1 MRKLWAIAVKDLY
14 IRVTDRGALLFLLA
28 LPLVIIAIMGFAFG
42 RADGDAPFRA
52 KVLVLNLDGPLNPA
66 LFGAG
71 ESLASFDPAV
81 SAALGAAAPSL
92 QRSLTLTNS
101 TFSVGSTLA
110 DLLLSDS
117 FSTLLDA
124 VLVTDEAA
132 ARHTVAQGD
141 GCCLVI
147 LPPGLTDGLLMAR
160 PVTVTL
166 VTDPAATIGPQ
177 IVGSIVTQLVEQF
190 AGSSSAVNLGLTQL
204 VAANVATP
212 DELVGGLLGLF
223 DRFQNNGIAIFAP
236 DAGELGTGGA
246 GGGVVEVQ
254 LLNRRDQV
262 VAFDPAAFFAP
273 AMAIIFVAF
282 GATMGVRSL
291 LDEKE
296 RGTLGRLNAAPIR
309 PGEILGGKL
318 LAVVITAGTQLAL
331 LLVGTALIFGID
343 WGNPPAVALFGL
355 LVVLTFT
362 SLGLLLAVV
371 ARTGGQAA
379 TYANAI
385 ILIGAVLGGNLAPI
399 DQYPQWLQGVARL
412 TPNYWSAQGL
422 GKLAGSGT
430 LASIQPELLALSLM
444 SALMMGGGLLLYRR
458 RMAG

>member
-1 MRKLWAIAVKDLY
+1 MRKLWAIAAKDLY
-14 IRVTDRGALLFLLA
+14 IRITDRGALLFLLA

-42 RADGDAPFRA
+42 RTDGDAPFRA
-52 KVLVLNLDGPLNPA
+52 KVLVLNRDGPLDPA
-66 LFGAG
+66 IFGAG
-71 ESLASFDPAV
+71 NAAGGFDPAV
-81 SAALGAAAPSL
+81 MAALGAAAPAL
-92 QRSLTLTNS
+92 QRSFTVTNS
-101 TFSVGSTLA
+101 TFSAGGSLA
-110 DLLLSDS
+110 ELLLGDS
-117 FSTLLDA
+117 FSALLDA
-124 VLVTDEAA
+124 AVVTDEAA

-141 GCCLVI
+141 ACCLVI
-147 LPPGLTDGLLMAR
+147 FPAGLTDGLMTAR

-204 VAANVATP
+204 VAADVATP
-212 DELVGGLLGLF
+212 DELMGGLLGLL
-223 DRFQNNGIAIFAP
+223 DRFQNNGAATFAP
-236 DAGELGTGGA
+236 GTGEVA
-246 GGGVVEVQ
+246 GGASSGVVEVQ

-282 GATMGVRSL
+282 GATMGVRSI

-309 PGEILGGKL
+309 AGEILGGKL
-318 LAVVITAGTQLAL
+318 LAVVMTAGTQLAL
-331 LLVGTALIFGID
+331 LLVGTALIFGIN
-343 WGNPPAVALFGL
+343 WGNPLAVAVFGL

-399 DQYPQWLQGVARL
+399 DQYPPWLQGVARL

-430 LASIQPELLALSLM
+430 LASIQPELIALSSM
-444 SALMMGGGLLLYRR
+444 TALMLAGGLLLYRR